1 MSPTVRALVA
11 SAACDDGDEDV
22 DADSGAWRWITVV
35 VLPVSIAPV
44 ASSTAATTATIR
56 PPTAPANMLALRRFP
71 RRDGRSA
78 RLIRRKSR
86 VRREREQPAQPRDR
100 ARAFRQR
107 TPQRAPVAGR
117 RRA

>member
-44 ASSTAATTATIR
+44 ASSTAVTTATIR
-56 PPTAPANMLALRRFP
+56 PPTAPARKLALRRFM
-71 RRDGRSA
+71 RRNGRSGP
-78 RLIRRKSR
+78 LIRRKPR
-86 VRREREQPAQPRDR
+86 VRRQCEQPAQPRHR
-100 ARAFRQR
+100 PGSLGESA
-107 TPQRAPVAGR
+107 PQGPPVA
-117 RRA
+117 